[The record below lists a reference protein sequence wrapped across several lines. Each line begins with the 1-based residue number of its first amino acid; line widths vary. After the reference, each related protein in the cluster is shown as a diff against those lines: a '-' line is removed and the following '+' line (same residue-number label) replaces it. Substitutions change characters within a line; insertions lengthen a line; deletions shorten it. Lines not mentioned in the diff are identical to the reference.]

1 MRRRPLVGTVIP
13 VVTAAV
19 LGNALVPQ
27 TSHRWFRRL
36 RQPKLAIP
44 FPAFV
49 TVGAVYY
56 VLLGVIRYRAVA
68 RDDVAASRLAL
79 MVLALNEGW
88 NAVFFGRQSTRSGF
102 FGVLAFTVP
111 VLALQKAVARDRI
124 STLALAPYTI
134 WVLAYDV
141 PWSYRLWRLNP

>member
-1 MRRRPLVGTVIP
+1 MRRRPLVDTVVP
-13 VVTAAV
+13 VVAAAV
-19 LGNALVPQ
+19 LGNAFVPRESQ
-27 TSHRWFRRL
+27 RWFRRL

-56 VLLGVIRYRAVA
+56 VLLGVVRYRAVA
-68 RDDVAASRLAL
+68 HEDVVASRLAL
-79 MVLALNEGW
+79 TVLALNEGW
-88 NAVFFGRQSTRSGF
+88 NAVFFGRQSTRNGF

-111 VLALQKAVARDRI
+111 VIALQKAVADDRI
-124 STLALAPYTI
+124 SKLALAPYTA